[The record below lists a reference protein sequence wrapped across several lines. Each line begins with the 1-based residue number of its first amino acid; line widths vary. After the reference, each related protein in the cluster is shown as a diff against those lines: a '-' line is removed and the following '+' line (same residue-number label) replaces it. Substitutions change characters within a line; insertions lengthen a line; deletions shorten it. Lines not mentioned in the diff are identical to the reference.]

1 LEDIKRHSPQCDENL
16 EGKDQMK
23 RHAVTAHPH
32 HASATVTGP
41 LNLMRPPGWSQYASR
56 ADDLPGLG
64 RVDDAL
70 PRRAPGPGQAGPTR
84 FAQAVNRSRESMERA
99 EERAERARERTPQFA
114 ADASHE
120 MRTPLAGLRA
130 QLEEARLHPDQTDLP
145 ELVKRALRDVDRL
158 EAIICDLLLLAR
170 VRASAPTEQETVDL
184 AELVRA
190 EVSQRSGEVEIHLR
204 LEPEVTVNAVR
215 THLNRLLANLL
226 CNAQRHARHAVHVQ
240 VRRDDDQVELTI
252 ADDGTGIAE
261 ADRERVFDRFARLD
275 DARSRDRGGTG
286 LGLAIARDIALAH
299 RGTLRVDD
307 SPTGGARFVL
317 RLPAEAAG

>member
-1 LEDIKRHSPQCDENL
+1 VN
-16 EGKDQMK
+16 

-41 LNLMRPPGWSQYASR
+41 RPLNSMRPPGWSHYASR
-56 ADDLPGLG
+56 PDDLPGLG
-64 RVDDAL
+64 HVGDAL
-70 PRRAPGPGQAGPTR
+70 PRPTPGPGQAGPAR
-84 FAQAVNRSRESMERA
+84 FAQAVNGSRDGRKRA
-99 EERAERARERTPQFA
+99 EERAERAHEQTRQFA

-170 VRASAPTEQETVDL
+170 VGASAPTEQETVDL

-190 EVSQRSGEVEIHLR
+190 EVSRRSGGVEIHLR
-204 LEPEVTVNAVR
+204 LEPEMTVNAVR

-226 CNAQRHARHAVHVQ
+226 DNAQRHARHAVHVQ
-240 VRRDDDQVELTI
+240 VRRDGDQVEVAI

-261 ADRERVFDRFARLD
+261 ADREHVFNRFARLD

-286 LGLAIARDIALAH
+286 LGLAIAREIALAH
-299 RGTLRVDD
+299 RGILQVDD
-307 SPTGGARFVL
+307 SPIGGARFVL